1 MVQTYMRKIAYLLAF
16 IGMSLSSFL
25 FAADISLT
33 MRAEKEVP
41 VTIQGATIPML
52 KPVRRI
58 NVNDVIVIIL
68 NYKNN
73 ESQEAYNVNID
84 NPIPLGTHFRHGT
97 GQGKGSVFL
106 VSYDNG
112 ASYEEDI
119 RIHNTPVT
127 HVRWRFDSLPANAQG
142 EVSFELQ
149 VDKADH
155 KLMR

>member
-1 MVQTYMRKIAYLLAF
+1 MTYINKIASLLCL
-16 IGMSLSSFL
+16 IGIGFSSLTY
-25 FAADISLT
+25 AADVSLT

-41 VTIQGATIPML
+41 VTIQGATVPML

-58 NVNDVIVIIL
+58 NVGDVIL
-68 NYKNN
+68 LTLTYKNN
-73 ESQEAYNVNID
+73 EAQEAYNVNID
-84 NPIPLGTHFRHGT
+84 NPIPAGTRFVRGT

-142 EVSFELQ
+142 EVRFELQ

>member
-68 NYKNN
+68 SYKNN
-73 ESQEAYNVNID
+73 ESQEAYNVHID

-97 GQGKGSVFL
+97 G
-106 VSYDNG
+106 
-112 ASYEEDI
+112 
-119 RIHNTPVT
+119 
-127 HVRWRFDSLPANAQG
+127 
-142 EVSFELQ
+142 
-149 VDKADH
+149 
-155 KLMR
+155 